1 MKSAADEPEIPV
13 VPPGELELP
22 YDDGE
27 PMESNRHR
35 QQMVLLI
42 QGLKR
47 AYSGRRNFFV
57 GGNMFVYFSETQ
69 VKKNDFRGPDFFV
82 VLETTDR
89 DRRSWV
95 AWGEDGKL
103 PDVVIELLSDR
114 TRKVDWG
121 EKMRIYSRLWK
132 TSEYF
137 LYDPWSHAL
146 DAFRLDPSTLD
157 YVRIAP
163 DSRGDLSCQRLGLTL
178 GLRESTYEG
187 IDALWLRFIDGTG
200 TLVPTETEAAEAAEA
215 ALAAARG
222 RADAEKDRADAEKDR
237 ADAER
242 RRAEDAERRRAE
254 DAERR
259 LAALEARSKKS

>member
-1 MKSAADEPEIPV
+1 MKRAADEPEIPV

-22 YDDGE
+22 SEDGE

-42 QGLKR
+42 QALKR
-47 AYSGRRNFFV
+47 AWSDRHDFFV

-69 VKKNDFRGPDFFV
+69 VKKNHFRGPDFFV
-82 VLETTDR
+82 VLGTTDR

-121 EKMRIYSRLWK
+121 EKMHVYSRLWK

-146 DAFRLDPSTLD
+146 DGFRLEPSTLD

-163 DSRGDLSCQRLGLTL
+163 DSRGDLFCQRLGLSL
-178 GLRESTYEG
+178 GLRQGE
-187 IDALWLRFIDGTG
+187 
-200 TLVPTETEAAEAAEA
+200 
-215 ALAAARG
+215 
-222 RADAEKDRADAEKDR
+222 
-237 ADAER
+237 
-242 RRAEDAERRRAE
+242 
-254 DAERR
+254 
-259 LAALEARSKKS
+259 

>member
-1 MKSAADEPEIPV
+1 
-13 VPPGELELP
+13 
-22 YDDGE
+22 
-27 PMESNRHR
+27 
-35 QQMVLLI
+35 
-42 QGLKR
+42 
-47 AYSGRRNFFV
+47 
-57 GGNMFVYFSETQ
+57 
-69 VKKNDFRGPDFFV
+69 
-82 VLETTDR
+82 
-89 DRRSWV
+89 
-95 AWGEDGKL
+95 
-103 PDVVIELLSDR
+103 
-114 TRKVDWG
+114 
-121 EKMRIYSRLWK
+121 
-132 TSEYF
+132 
-137 LYDPWSHAL
+137 
-146 DAFRLDPSTLD
+146 
-157 YVRIAP
+157 VRIAP

-237 ADAER
+237 ADAEKDRADAER